1 VKLLCVIPARGGS
14 KRIPDKN
21 LRAFGGRPMLA
32 HALRAALDCGVF
44 HHVHVS
50 TDSAQIAAIAEQA
63 GAKPAFLREPGLADD
78 HTPIRDVVRADF
90 EAFLQREPY
99 DGVALVYATAALLE
113 PDDLSKAASRFAG
126 DISRPLLAVVPAEA
140 PLERFLAIREGVLEP
155 ALSRERFANRT
166 QDLTSVYRDAGAFA
180 FYATDT
186 LLADTDGAVAM
197 AFRPYVLPAFKA
209 VDIDTEDDWRH
220 AEIIKAGIAALGG

>member
-21 LRAFGGRPMLA
+21 LRAFAGRPMLT
-32 HALRAALDCGVF
+32 HALSAALESGVF

-50 TDSAQIAAIAEQA
+50 TDSTQIATLADQA
-63 GAKPAFLREPGLADD
+63 GANPTFLRDAALADD

-90 EAFLQREPY
+90 KAFLQREPY
-99 DGVALVYATAALLE
+99 DGVALVYATAVMLE
-113 PDDLSKAASRFAG
+113 PDDLSSALTCFLEDK
-126 DISRPLLAVVPAEA
+126 SRPLLAVAPAEA
-140 PLERFLAIREGVLEP
+140 PLERFLAIRDGVLEP
-155 ALSRERFANRT
+155 ALSRDRFANRT
-166 QDLTSVYRDAGAFA
+166 QDLTPVYRDAGAFA
-180 FYATDT
+180 FYAADT
-186 LLADTDGAVAM
+186 VLADTDGAAAM

-220 AEIIKAGIAALGG
+220 AEIIKAGLTALGG